1 MDKLYKSLMRGS
13 EGAEVTWRAEWVKAA
28 AVQDDLF
35 AIVEAIPTVRQ
46 IARQALQQELQQR
59 RKNIDIDNVYINVTD
74 KSYEI
79 ERRPSGKLSDVLFHC
94 LDNNVLPNYL
104 DGGGDGVFHLPET
117 VGEQMRVKGFSIFE
131 AEEAIT
137 YTLRNLESS
146 LRSEMGKY
154 WAAPVKV
161 ATTENT
167 GLTNKQALHQAYNV
181 VLTAELS
188 LKAMAGFLDHG
199 MAKRYCYLLNL
210 ENGAGAYNVVVSPEP
225 DYRTSLGPGF
235 VLDNAMRA
243 DPEMKLLNESTGYV
257 LHTPGNGFEYF
268 ARNLD
273 LPATLLARVSA
284 SGSKIAFPKARQS
297 VSAYCVDVYLKGQL
311 DTLASLMRDRKGQTQ
326 AFSRVLQ
333 DNQVLSK
340 MRADIGRRFDQV
352 QAELKRTE
360 WPHWLKSG
368 GNALQQRYVELEH
381 SMEKYHSAYQMVFD
395 RHFSFK
401 EYVLRCFSD
410 WAMSALGEHLD
421 AETIKVR
428 SVHKMQVGGR
438 TLEQIDSRTLT
449 EFIIFGLHDE
459 GYKAEISITGLPS
472 GSRLSSAALERWLS
486 NINVRSQFVFRLPVD
501 PSPEFAQAYR
511 DHLHSN
517 MEFALFVARHS
528 GVFNETE
535 AKVIERALAGDP
547 SVSIRGLQLS
557 LQIPGPTL
565 KGVMIFQA
573 RETRNHLVYLKTPA
587 GKSVFMTFA
596 DAFALNK
603 WFESAMTADRQY
615 AASLIHPDYLHD
627 AGSLRGAS
635 RHSTHYLYKLDTR
648 YPDLFPNGT
657 APLLNNVTVAYQS
670 ELALHK
676 TIAPAPYRYLEIEPR
691 KRYARLNTELKALST
706 VETRDNAFPSFERFT
721 RDAVKQNL
729 ENLLRSRGRSV
740 EIDPDQIIVQTDDF
754 QKSVTDLL
762 IEGLSF
768 EAANPAYPS
777 KNDPRYFL
785 TGGHPAIDQLDIR
798 DLSSLSKTFRPGD
811 RYTEMLNTDYLDRE
825 HPDYAFKR
833 AVHAKK
839 VRCQMHYDLLSN
851 YVDGR
856 FGSEIFLALQRVVG
870 SLKEDVYHYPIAG
883 SSAEGDEGLYEFN
896 IGKIDLTKAGDRTV
910 AGVYILRMN
919 ILGQFN
925 DWLYTPD
932 APDGVAYRPINDFIP
947 SIRFRYGPMRD
958 YYFDRVAI
966 VDQKVINDY
975 FDDLVAT
982 VNTRPPVKTQERAK
996 LNNLFTFHDR
1006 RVRRALSDI
1015 DERTT
1020 SLKEVI
1026 AGLIYDGLIKAT
1038 SVISLAVPPIGTLVV
1053 AVQMMKS
1060 VYDGSQAQQRGDYS
1074 AALGYG
1080 ADALIG
1086 LFTLGQAATA
1096 GASAEVIK
1104 QVTNVQRSFL
1114 DLVDDARSAA
1124 QFVAEAAGHKAAD
1137 QQLIDFI
1144 TELMKDR
1151 VTGISQT
1158 IVR

>member
-13 EGAEVTWRAEWVKAA
+13 EGAEVTWRAEWVKSAA
-28 AVQDDLF
+28 AQNDLF

-59 RKNIDIDNVYINVTD
+59 QKNINIDNVYINITD
-74 KSYEI
+74 QSNEI
-79 ERRPSGKLSDVLFHC
+79 ERRPSGKLSEVLLHC
-94 LDNNVLPNYL
+94 LDNNVAPSYL
-104 DGGGDGVFHLPET
+104 AGGGDGVFHLPDT
-117 VGEQMRVKGFSIFE
+117 VGEEMRVKGFSIIE

-137 YTLRNLESS
+137 YTLRNMESS
-146 LRSEMGKY
+146 LRSEIGKY

-167 GLTNKQALHQAYNV
+167 GLTNKQALQQAYNV

-199 MAKRYCYLLNL
+199 MATRYCYLLNL
-210 ENGAGAYNVVVSPEP
+210 ENGAGAYNVVVSPES
-225 DYRTSLGPGF
+225 DSRTSLVPGF

-243 DPEMKLLNESTGYV
+243 DPQMKLLNESTGYV
-257 LHTPGNGFEYF
+257 IHTPGNGFEYF
-268 ARNLD
+268 ARNID
-273 LPATLLARVSA
+273 AHATLLARVSA
-284 SGSKIAFPKARQS
+284 SGSKIAFPKATQS
-297 VSAYCVDVYLKGQL
+297 VSAHCVDAYLKGQL

-333 DNQVLSK
+333 DNQVLSV
-340 MRADIGRRFDQV
+340 MRTDIGRRFDQV

-360 WPHWLKSG
+360 WPLWLKNG
-368 GNALQQRYVELEH
+368 GNALQQRYVELER
-381 SMEKYHSAYQMVFD
+381 SMEKYHSDYRVVFD
-395 RHFSFK
+395 RCFSFK
-401 EYVLRCFSD
+401 DYVLRCFSE
-410 WAMSALGEHLD
+410 WAMSALGEQLE

-428 SVHKMQVGGR
+428 SVHKMQLGGR
-438 TLEQIDSRTLT
+438 TLEQVDNRTLT

-472 GSRLSSAALERWLS
+472 GSRLSAAALEQWLS
-486 NINVRSQFVFRLPVD
+486 NINLRSQFVSSLPTD

-511 DHLHSN
+511 DRLHSN
-517 MEFALFVARHS
+517 IEFALFVARHS
-528 GVFNETE
+528 GVFSETE
-535 AKVIERALAGDP
+535 AKVIERALAGDL
-547 SVSIRGLQLS
+547 SVSIRGLKLS
-557 LQIPGPTL
+557 LQIPGPAL
-565 KGVMIFQA
+565 KGVMVFRA
-573 RETRNHLVYLKTPA
+573 PETRNYLVYLITPA
-587 GKSVFMTFA
+587 GKSVFMAFA
-596 DAFALNK
+596 DVLALNK

-627 AGSLRGAS
+627 AGSLRGIS
-635 RHSTHYLYKLDTR
+635 RHSTHYLYKLDTQ
-648 YPDLFPNGT
+648 YSDLFPNGT
-657 APLLNNVTVAYQS
+657 APLLNDVNLAFQS

-676 TIAPAPYRYLEIEPR
+676 TIAPAPYRYLGIEPR

-706 VETRDNAFPSFERFT
+706 VEARDNAFPSFERFT
-721 RDAVKQNL
+721 HDAVKQNL
-729 ENLLRSRGRSV
+729 ESLLRSRGRNV
-740 EIDPDQIIVQTDDF
+740 EINPDQIIVQTDDF

-777 KNDPRYFL
+777 KYDPRYFL
-785 TGGHPAIDQLDIR
+785 TDGHPAIDQLDIR

-811 RYTEMLNTDYLDRE
+811 RYTEMLNTDYLDGK
-825 HPDYAFKR
+825 HPGYAFKR

-839 VRCQMHYDLLSN
+839 IRCQMHYDLLSN
-851 YVDGR
+851 YIDGR
-856 FGSEIFLALQRVVG
+856 FGSDIFLALQRVVG
-870 SLKEDVYHYPIAG
+870 NLKEDVYHYPIND

-896 IGKIDLTKAGDRTV
+896 IGKTGLTKSRDRTV

-919 ILGQFN
+919 ILGQFH

-947 SIRFRYGPMRD
+947 SIRFQYGPMRD

-975 FDDLVAT
+975 FDDLAASGKPL
-982 VNTRPPVKTQERAK
+982 PPVKTQERAK

-1026 AGLIYDGLIKAT
+1026 AGLVYDGLIKVVN
-1038 SVISLAVPPIGTLVV
+1038 VISLAVPPIGSVAV

-1060 VYDGSQAQQRGDYS
+1060 VYDGAQAQRRGDYS

-1114 DLVDDARSAA
+1114 GLVDDARSAA

-1137 QQLIDFI
+1137 QQLIDFF

>member
-28 AVQDDLF
+28 AAQDDLF

-74 KSYEI
+74 QSYEI

-137 YTLRNLESS
+137 DTLRNLESS

-161 ATTENT
+161 AATENT
-167 GLTNKQALHQAYNV
+167 GLTNKQAFQQAYNV

-243 DPEMKLLNESTGYV
+243 DPEMKLLNEPTGYV

-326 AFSRVLQ
+326 AFSRILQ
-333 DNQVLSK
+333 DNHVLSV

-401 EYVLRCFSD
+401 EYVLRCFSE

-438 TLEQIDSRTLT
+438 TLEQVDSRTLT
-449 EFIIFGLHDE
+449 EFVIFGLHDE
-459 GYKAEISITGLPS
+459 GYKAEISITGLPP
-472 GSRLSSAALERWLS
+472 GSKLSAAALERWLT

-528 GVFNETE
+528 EVFSETE

-657 APLLNNVTVAYQS
+657 APLLNNATVAYQS

-676 TIAPAPYRYLEIEPR
+676 TIAPAPYRFLGIEPL

-785 TGGHPAIDQLDIR
+785 TGGHSAIDQLDIR

-811 RYTEMLNTDYLDRE
+811 KYTELLNTDYLDGK
-825 HPDYAFKR
+825 HPGYAFKR

-856 FGSEIFLALQRVVG
+856 FGSDIFLALQRVVG
-870 SLKEDVYHYPIAG
+870 SLKEDVYHYPIAD

-896 IGKIDLTKAGDRTV
+896 IGKIGLTKAGDRTV
-910 AGVYILRMN
+910 GGVYILRMN
-919 ILGQFN
+919 ILGQFD

-1038 SVISLAVPPIGTLVV
+1038 SVISLAVPPIGTLLV

-1060 VYDGSQAQQRGDYS
+1060 VYDGSQAQHRGDYS
-1074 AALGYG
+1074 AALGHG

-1124 QFVAEAAGHKAAD
+1124 QFVAEAAGHKTVD